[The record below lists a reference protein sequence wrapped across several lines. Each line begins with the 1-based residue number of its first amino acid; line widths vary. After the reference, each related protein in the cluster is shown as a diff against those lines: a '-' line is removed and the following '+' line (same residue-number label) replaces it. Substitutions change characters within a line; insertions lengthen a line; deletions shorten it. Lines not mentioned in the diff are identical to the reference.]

1 MQVQPRDRRAKGKTG
16 HLTTVATP
24 MKVRKAVIPVAG
36 LGTRFLPATK
46 TVPKE
51 LLPIVDVPSIQYVVQ
66 EAVDAGIQEIIF
78 VTGRGKDGIEDHFD
92 EAPELEQIL
101 AERGQTEMVAMLR
114 RIAEMTEVVSVRQ
127 KKPLGLGHAV
137 LCARDL
143 VGNEPFAVMLA
154 DDLIDSEVPCIR
166 QLLEIFEEKK
176 ESVIAL
182 MKVPEE
188 EVHRYGVIRGKEVNK
203 GLYQVEAT
211 VEKPPAREAPSR
223 MAIIGRYI
231 LRPEIFAILENLPAG
246 KGGEIQLTDGL
257 SQLVQDRKVFGCEF
271 QGERYDIGDKLGFV
285 RATVAYALKRSDL
298 RDRVV
303 EYLRTTIS

>member
-1 MQVQPRDRRAKGKTG
+1 
-16 HLTTVATP
+16 
-24 MKVRKAVIPVAG
+24 MKLRKAVIPVAG

-66 EAVDAGIQEIIF
+66 EAVDAGIEEIIF

-92 EAPELEQIL
+92 EAPELEQVL
-101 AERGQTEMVAMLR
+101 ADRGNDEMVKVLR

-154 DDLIDSEVPCIR
+154 DDLIDSATPCIR
-166 QLLEIFEEKK
+166 QLLDIFQSTN

-182 MKVPEE
+182 MEVPQT
-188 EVHRYGVIRGKEVNK
+188 EVHQYGVIKGKVMKERLYEVE
-203 GLYQVEAT
+203 GM
-211 VEKPPAREAPSR
+211 VEKPPAKDAPSR
-223 MAIIGRYI
+223 MAIIGRYV
-231 LRPEIFAILENLPAG
+231 LRPEIFSILQNLPSG
-246 KGGEIQLTDGL
+246 KSGEIQLTDGL
-257 SQLVQDRKVFGCEF
+257 AQLLRERKIYGCEF
-271 QGERYDIGDKLGFV
+271 SGDRYDIGDKFGFV
-285 RATVAYALKRSDL
+285 RATVAYALKRADL
-298 RDRVV
+298 RDKVL
-303 EYLRTTIS
+303 EYLKSAKY

>member
-1 MQVQPRDRRAKGKTG
+1 
-16 HLTTVATP
+16 
-24 MKVRKAVIPVAG
+24 MKLKKAVIPVAG

-51 LLPIVDVPSIQYVVQ
+51 LLPIIDIPSIQYVVQ
-66 EAVDAGIQEIIF
+66 EAVDSGIQEIIF
-78 VTGRGKDGIEDHFD
+78 VTGRGKDAIEDHFD

-101 AERGQTEMVAMLR
+101 ADRGQMEAVEMLR
-114 RIAEMTEVVSVRQ
+114 RIVGMTEVVSVRQ

-154 DDLIDSEVPCIR
+154 DDLIDGGTPCIR
-166 QLLEIFEEKK
+166 QLLEIFEDKQ

-182 MKVPEE
+182 MEVPQED
-188 EVHRYGVIRGKEVNK
+188 VHRYGVIK
-203 GLYQVEAT
+203 GNELRKRLYQIEAT
-211 VEKPPAREAPSR
+211 VEKPAAKDAPSR

-231 LRPEIFAILENLPAG
+231 LRPEIFGILEKIPAG

-257 SQLVQDRKVFGCEF
+257 SQLVQERKVFGCEF
-271 QGERYDIGDKLGFV
+271 EGERYDIGDKFGFV
-285 RATVAYALKRSDL
+285 RATVAHALKRPDM
-298 RDRVV
+298 RDRVL
-303 EYLRTTIS
+303 EYLKSTVQ